1 MFKRETVSL
10 ILPAYNE
17 ASSIEKAVFVTAE
30 ILSKITDHFEIIIA
44 EDGSKDG
51 TDQIVLD
58 LSKKYH
64 YVFHLHSDERQGRGR
79 ALNRAFKAASGEIL
93 CYIDV
98 DLATDM
104 IHLKELLH
112 SISVEGYDISTGSR
126 MIPGNDAK
134 RSLKRGVAS
143 NGFNFLVRTI
153 LSSKIYDHQCGFK
166 AFKREPLFNL
176 LSEIQDKGW
185 FWDTELLVLAQHH
198 GYKVKEF
205 PVTWREGNTTK
216 VDLKKDIFDMGF
228 QIFRLQ
234 WTLNKQ
240 LKMNGGKPREVVA
253 ESREI

>member
-1 MFKRETVSL
+1 MFKRELVSL

-17 ASSIEKAVFVTAE
+17 ASSIEKTVFITAE
-30 ILSKITDHFEIIIA
+30 TLLKITDRFEIIIA

-51 TDQIVLD
+51 TDQIAYN
-58 LSKKYH
+58 LSKKYP
-64 YVFHLHSDERQGRGR
+64 YVVHLHSDERQGRGR
-79 ALNRAFKAASGEIL
+79 ALNRALKAASGEIL

-104 IHLKELLH
+104 IHLKELIH
-112 SISVEGYDISTGSR
+112 SISVEGYDFSTGSR
-126 MIPGNDAK
+126 MMPKSDAQ

-153 LSSKIYDHQCGFK
+153 LSSNIYDHQCGFK
-166 AFKREPLFNL
+166 AFKRDSLFNL
-176 LSEIQDKGW
+176 LDEVQDKGW

-205 PVTWREGNTTK
+205 PVTWQEGNATK

-234 WTLNKQ
+234 WNLNKQ
-240 LKMNGGKPREVVA
+240 LKMNGGKPCEVVS
-253 ESREI
+253 ESKEI